1 MIVFWFIDRIRVTKP
16 SNAFQIVPKTL
27 TQKRPILQTLNQK
40 PKTIN
45 KTGFI
50 DRFDRFID
58 RFEVLLIVLSF
69 WLLVWKK
76 EVLVESFESMLRVLV
91 RL

>member
-1 MIVFWFIDRIRVTKP
+1 LIVFWFIDRIRVTKP
-16 SNAFQIVPKTL
+16 SNTFQIVPKTL
-27 TQKRPILQTLNQK
+27 TQKRPIFQTLTQK

-45 KTGFI
+45 KTSFI

-69 WLLVWKK
+69 WV
-76 EVLVESFESMLRVLV
+76 RVCNFGCFG
-91 RL
+91 